1 VRRRDLLAAG
11 TGLAV
16 VSACGHAAAP
26 PASTGASGRASSA
39 AGVDEIAG
47 WSPPPIPLAELK
59 RLYEYDQT
67 AALGA
72 TLNDRVDEAGIRF
85 EDLNYANGRGGQTTA
100 SVVSPLPVSTRRL
113 PGVVFAHGGGSG
125 IGRTTWL
132 AEAKALVGR
141 GMVAALPEVP
151 FQVNG
156 DPAHDSELIVHAVV
170 AQRRALDLL
179 ARRSDVDPGRLGFV
193 GHSWGATQA
202 QILAGI
208 DARLAAVIVVSGGEG
223 FSRFLYRYLHPAAG
237 RGYLDAL
244 SRFDGGRYT
253 ALPGK
258 RAVLLQFGRHDE
270 NTPVADQDALAD
282 RTAGNHQRKDYD
294 AGHDLVGLP
303 AAVADRQA
311 FLRSVLHLR

>member
-1 VRRRDLLAAG
+1 LAAG
-11 TGLAV
+11 AGLAV
-16 VSACGHAAAP
+16 VSACGRAAAP
-26 PASTGASGRASSA
+26 PTSTAGSSRASSA
-39 AGVDEIAG
+39 AGDDLAG
-47 WSPPPIPLAELK
+47 WSPPPIPTAELK

-100 SVVSPLPVSTRRL
+100 SVVSPLPVSTKRL

-132 AEAKALVGR
+132 AEAKALAGR

-151 FQVNG
+151 FEVNG

-208 DARLAAVIVVSGGEG
+208 DARLAAVAVVSGGDG
-223 FSRFLYRYLHPAAG
+223 FSRFLYRYLHPTAG
-237 RGYLDAL
+237 RAYLDAL
-244 SRFDGGRYT
+244 SRFDGGRYVV
-253 ALPGK
+253 LPGK
-258 RAVLLQFGRHDE
+258 RVVLLQFGRHDE
-270 NTPVADQDALAD
+270 NTAPADRDALAD
-282 RTAGNHQRKDYD
+282 RTAGSHQRKDYD
-294 AGHDLVGLP
+294 AGHDLVGFP
-303 AAVADRQA
+303 AAVTDRQA